1 MNEIVS
7 IEWLNQNLNDNN
19 LILLDASLQ
28 YTVQGNYSEHQL
40 TTIPGAR
47 YFDLKGSFS
56 DRNSPFPNTIP
67 SSEQFE
73 IECRKLGINN
83 TSKIIVFDNLGIYS
97 SPRVWWM
104 FKVMGHD
111 KISVLNGGLPEWIG
125 KGFPT
130 EHRKAEKY
138 EKGDFKA
145 TLKDQYIK
153 SYQDVLENLSLKSF
167 IIIDARSSGRFNGIE
182 NEPRKHL
189 KSGHIPNSIN
199 IPYSS
204 VLNNGKFKSES
215 ELKKIFNRICSD
227 KKDLVFSCG
236 SGLTACIVMLANQL
250 VHKKGKYIY
259 DGSWSEWAELQNLK
273 ENGV

>member
-1 MNEIVS
+1 
-7 IEWLNQNLNDNN
+7 
-19 LILLDASLQ
+19 
-28 YTVQGNYSEHQL
+28 
-40 TTIPGAR
+40 
-47 YFDLKGSFS
+47 
-56 DRNSPFPNTIP
+56 
-67 SSEQFE
+67 
-73 IECRKLGINN
+73 
-83 TSKIIVFDNLGIYS
+83 
-97 SPRVWWM
+97 
-104 FKVMGHD
+104 
-111 KISVLNGGLPEWIG
+111 
-125 KGFPT
+125 
-130 EHRKAEKY
+130 
-138 EKGDFKA
+138 
-145 TLKDQYIK
+145 
-153 SYQDVLENLSLKSF
+153 
-167 IIIDARSSGRFNGIE
+167 
-182 NEPRKHL
+182 L